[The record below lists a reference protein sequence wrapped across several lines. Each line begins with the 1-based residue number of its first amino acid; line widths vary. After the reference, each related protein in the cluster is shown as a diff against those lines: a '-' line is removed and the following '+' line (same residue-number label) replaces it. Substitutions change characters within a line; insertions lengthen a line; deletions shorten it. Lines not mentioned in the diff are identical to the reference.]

1 MQKTETEV
9 NNLTAG
15 RIDKIFFKKIVQKTL
30 SLVKFCVP
38 QISIVVVGDAKMKSL
53 NKQYKKKDRITD
65 VLAFDYGEII
75 ICLTQAKRQ
84 AKLLGHSL
92 KKELGILLIH
102 GLLHLKGYDDQTEQ
116 QRQRMTKIQ
125 EEIFLKI
132 KNSLR

>member
-15 RIDKIFFKKIVQKTL
+15 RIDKNFFKKIVQKTL